1 MEKGFFKKNKVLG
14 INLLYILSIIPVIVF
29 AFYKNGIVVWKNGF
43 MSLFLATQY
52 IVIPLIIIL
61 LSYVFETYYY
71 MGIKKEEDTNSVFNS
86 IAPYVNAL
94 CYLVCGPTNFLWLTV
109 PLIVVL
115 DVAIKFIDNK
125 FSVNQVALFKCILFA
140 ILAIIGSTGNANL
153 YEASLSTAVSDP
165 SMLFI
170 GNGIGEIGTTSA
182 LCALIGY
189 VILLFNSYYKKDIP
203 LLCFVGYGLASII
216 MYFAG
221 GVSFNTILSNTF
233 ASGFMFVCVFVV
245 SLSTATPVV
254 KGGKIVYS
262 LLVGIICAIMVH
274 ALHFYVGMYITILVA
289 SLLTPIFNKFK
300 LSLD

>member
-29 AFYKNGIVVWKNGF
+29 AFYKNGIVVWKNGYL
-43 MSLFLATQY
+43 SLFLATQY
-52 IVIPLIIIL
+52 IVIPIIIIL

-71 MGIKKEEDTNSVFNS
+71 MGIKKEEDTNSVVNS

-109 PLIVVL
+109 PLIIVL
-115 DVAIKFIDNK
+115 DVVIKFIDNK
-125 FSVNQVALFKCILFA
+125 CSINQVALFKVILFGV
-140 ILAIIGSTGNANL
+140 LAIMGATSNANL
-153 YEASLSTAVSDP
+153 YEASLATTIDDSAS
-165 SMLFI
+165 LFI

-203 LLCFVGYGLASII
+203 ILCFIGYGLVSVV
-216 MYFAG
+216 MYFVG
-221 GVSFNTILSNTF
+221 GVSFNTILANTF
-233 ASGFMFVCVFVV
+233 ASGFMFVCIFVA
-245 SLSTATPVV
+245 SLSTTTPVV
-254 KGGKIVYS
+254 RGGKIIYS
-262 LLVGIICAIMVH
+262 LLVGILCAIMVH
-274 ALHFYVGMYITILVA
+274 ALHFYVGMYIVVLIA
-289 SLLTPIFNKFK
+289 GLLTPIFNKFN